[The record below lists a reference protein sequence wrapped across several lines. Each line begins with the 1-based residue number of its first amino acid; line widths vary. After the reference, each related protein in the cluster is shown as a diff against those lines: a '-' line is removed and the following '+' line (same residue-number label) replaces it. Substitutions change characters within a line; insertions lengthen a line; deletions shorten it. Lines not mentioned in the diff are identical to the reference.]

1 MCLDL
6 GLRCALAKSAG
17 EVERLVFLF
26 ACKPKNEWIVS
37 VWEIELQSPEDSF
50 TPTAL

>member
-6 GLRCALAKSAG
+6 GLRCALAKSA

-26 ACKPKNEWIVS
+26 ACKPQNEGMVS
-37 VWEIELQSPEDSF
+37 VWETELQIPEDSF

>member
-17 EVERLVFLF
+17 EAERLVFLF
-26 ACKPKNEWIVS
+26 ACKPQNEGMVS
-37 VWEIELQSPEDSF
+37 AWEMELQIPEDSF
-50 TPTAL
+50 TPTVL